1 MKLFLLLTF
10 FLGVAMILANEL
22 VKTPPVR
29 VQYRYIPRDLDT
41 FYRTIPALSET
52 HGAMFLNKNID
63 TA

>member
-29 VQYRYIPRDLDT
+29 VVYKWLPRDIDT

-52 HGAMFLNKNID
+52 HGAMFLNKDID
-63 TA
+63 LA